1 MDKVLIK
8 TKYDAKLFERFYYFN
23 LFRKSASIY
32 FFILAGALSIYLAI
46 VNTQNP
52 DATPMNTVIA
62 WTFSAIILASLPAFT
77 FGRIKA
83 TVRKTLKERGDTLE
97 IIEITKPKIVRM
109 IEGSKK
115 IILGW
120 EHFDSVYEYKDY
132 IFMFID
138 RDRGLVFSK
147 DSIVEGDIETFR
159 KLAKNYLKP
168 NKRGKIRY
176 YMNFKE
182 EAK

>member
-8 TKYDAKLFERFYYFN
+8 TKYDAKLFEKFYYFN

-46 VNTQNP
+46 VNTNNP

-62 WTFSAIILASLPAFT
+62 WTFSAIILGSLPAFT

-83 TVRKTLKERGDTLE
+83 TVRKTAKERGDTLE
-97 IIEITKPKIVRM
+97 IVEISKPKITRT

-115 IILGW
+115 IVLGW
-120 EHFDSVYEYKDY
+120 ENFDSVYEFKDY
-132 IFMFID
+132 IFMYID

-147 DSIVEGDIETFR
+147 ESFAEGDIETFR
-159 KLAKNYLKP
+159 KLAMNNLKP
-168 NKRGKIRY
+168 SKKGKIRY
-176 YMNFKE
+176 FKNFKE
-182 EAK
+182 ATK